1 MTASVGA
8 QVGANVGANLGER
21 LGRLFADYA
30 WFLDAERYDD
40 WLALF
45 AETALYQIVPREN
58 VTLGLPASLM
68 FCKNKDMLRDRIT
81 TLLDVNEYDIY
92 TARHILGLPRFEAPV
107 GDVVSVETPFAV
119 YHTDQEGV
127 TRLFGVGEYRSKISC
142 AGERLLFT
150 ANVVVLDSFSV
161 PTLLA
166 DPL

>member
-1 MTASVGA
+1 MT
-8 QVGANVGANLGER
+8 LGER
-21 LGRLFADYA
+21 IGRLFADYA
-30 WFLDAERYDD
+30 WFLDAKRYDD

-45 AETALYQIVPREN
+45 GETAAYRIVPREN
-58 VTLGLPASLM
+58 VELGLPAALM
-68 FCKNKDMLRDRIT
+68 LCRNKDMLRDRIT

-107 GDVVSVETPFAV
+107 EGLVSVETPFAV

-127 TRLFGVGEYRSKISC
+127 SRLFGVGAYRSTVSVV
-142 AGERLLFT
+142 GERLLFE
-150 ANVVVLDSFSV
+150 ANVVVLDTFSV